1 MIGILVVSHS
11 GEAASGIARV
21 ARETSGSKV
30 DVRGVGGNEDGG
42 LGVPVSPVFDA
53 LTEMLGQNDGVLI
66 LPDLG
71 SSVLSSRSAIALL
84 PPEDASR
91 VAIANAPVLEGAVLA
106 SVEASIGSPLEK
118 VEATAVEARNLDKTN

>member
-30 DVRGVGGNEDGG
+30 DVRGVGGNEDGS
-42 LGVPVSPVFDA
+42 LGVPVPPVFDA

-106 SVEASIGSPLEK
+106 SVEVSIGSLLEK